1 MEAAQ
6 NLSKNLKALRTLRG
20 YSLARCAMLTG
31 VSKSTLHEIEQGQ
44 TPRLDT
50 VEQIAR
56 AFGLPVTALLSD
68 TLSSVRPLQSGCAP
82 QGAECGRTWTR
93 EDLETLL
100 LLCRKI
106 ALLFRPD

>member
-1 MEAAQ
+1 
-6 NLSKNLKALRTLRG
+6 
-20 YSLARCAMLTG
+20 MLTG

-56 AFGLPVTALLSD
+56 AFEIPVTALLSD
-68 TLSSVRPLQSGCAP
+68 PLSPIRPPLPDCVP
-82 QGAECGRTWTR
+82 QGAEWGHTWTR

-106 ALLFRPD
+106 ALLFRPDLS

>member
-20 YSLARCAMLTG
+20 YSLARCSMVTG
-31 VSKSTLHEIEQGQ
+31 VSKSTLHGIEHGQ

-56 AFGLPVTALLSD
+56 SLGVPVTSLLSD
-68 TLSSVRPLQSGCAP
+68 PLSPCRPALSASGPQQPDWGCA
-82 QGAECGRTWTR
+82 WTR
-93 EDLETLL
+93 EDLEALFR
-100 LLCRKI
+100 LCRQI
-106 ALLFRPD
+106 ALLFP